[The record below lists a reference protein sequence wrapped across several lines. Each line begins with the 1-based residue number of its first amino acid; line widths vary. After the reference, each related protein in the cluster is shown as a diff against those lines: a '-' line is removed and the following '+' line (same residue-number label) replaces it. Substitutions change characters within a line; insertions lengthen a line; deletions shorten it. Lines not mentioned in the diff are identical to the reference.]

1 VYPKVGK
8 IEKAYPK
15 IKKTEPAYPKIE
27 NPESGHI
34 RKSKKLKSAR
44 DSQFWFVFTTGIL

>member
-1 VYPKVGK
+1 L
-8 IEKAYPK
+8 EKSK
-15 IKKTEPAYPKIE
+15 RRIRKSKKTEPAYPKIE